1 MSASLQDSTY
11 VYSRIYMACTL
22 SICPNTYQGPNDSPF
37 AVVTLMRNERG
48 RPQNLNKTYEVL
60 GHTLSEAVRR
70 GTKVTEGGRTTVVVR
85 L

>member
-1 MSASLQDSTY
+1 
-11 VYSRIYMACTL
+11 
-22 SICPNTYQGPNDSPF
+22 
-37 AVVTLMRNERG
+37 MRNERG

>member
-1 MSASLQDSTY
+1 
-11 VYSRIYMACTL
+11 
-22 SICPNTYQGPNDSPF
+22 
-37 AVVTLMRNERG
+37 MRNERG
-48 RPQNLNKTYEVL
+48 RPQKNLNKTYVVL

>member
-1 MSASLQDSTY
+1 
-11 VYSRIYMACTL
+11 
-22 SICPNTYQGPNDSPF
+22 
-37 AVVTLMRNERG
+37 MRNERG

-70 GTKVTEGGRTTVVVR
+70 KTKVTEDGRTTIVAC